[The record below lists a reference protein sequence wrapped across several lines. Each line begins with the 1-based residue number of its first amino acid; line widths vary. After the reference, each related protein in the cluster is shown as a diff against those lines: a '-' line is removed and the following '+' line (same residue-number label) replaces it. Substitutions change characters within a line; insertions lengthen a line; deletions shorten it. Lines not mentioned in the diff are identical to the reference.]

1 LKDLIINTIENN
13 FYQYSSVV
21 NYFKLEDY
29 AFGTFNILDKLVS
42 MDKINSMMDI
52 NYNDDDEGDE
62 IFKLTYRQPLR
73 RT

>member
-1 LKDLIINTIENN
+1 M
-13 FYQYSSVV
+13 
-21 NYFKLEDY
+21 
-29 AFGTFNILDKLVS
+29 G
-42 MDKINSMMDI
+42 KINSMMDI